1 MATNHAGHRN
11 RVKQEFLSR
20 GLEGWPAHRVLELL
34 LFYAIPQ
41 GDVNALAHALTE
53 RFGSLSGVLDATVED
68 LKSVPG
74 VGEHTAVLIKLM
86 PAMGQ
91 AYVADRSG
99 KGTLVL
105 SREDAADILRP
116 YFFGARNEL
125 IHILCVDG
133 KGKLL
138 GVRKLSEGC
147 IDAAE
152 INIRRLMEEIVA
164 LRAVRV
170 CLAHNHISSLA
181 LPSRADWVATDRLQM
196 LLESVGVA
204 LVDHII
210 FVDDDAVSLAAS
222 GQFGRRALYTVT

>member
-20 GLEGWPAHRVLELL
+20 GLEGWPGHRVLELL

-41 GDVNALAHALTE
+41 GDVNALAHALME

-68 LKSVPG
+68 LKAVPG

-105 SREDAADILRP
+105 NRQDAADILRP

-125 IHILCVDG
+125 IHIL
-133 KGKLL
+133 
-138 GVRKLSEGC
+138 
-147 IDAAE
+147 
-152 INIRRLMEEIVA
+152 
-164 LRAVRV
+164 
-170 CLAHNHISSLA
+170 
-181 LPSRADWVATDRLQM
+181 
-196 LLESVGVA
+196 
-204 LVDHII
+204 
-210 FVDDDAVSLAAS
+210 
-222 GQFGRRALYTVT
+222 